1 MNALSD
7 YAKIY
12 EAETPDFKVAGTW
25 MNEKIDPV
33 RFKDFK
39 EKPVQRKKAFNDELV
54 GKDSSV
60 TLNRTGKGRAY
71 YTTRMRFAYKKV
83 RMDAVNSG
91 LQVSRHYF
99 LKDQS
104 GEWVP
109 QSANVKA
116 RRGDLLRI
124 QLQVKIPATRYQV
137 VLADSLPAGFEPLNT
152 ALAGTSN
159 VEAKGEGHDSA
170 GSYSW
175 NEDDHWWGFY
185 FNGGFYH
192 REMRLY
198 GAQYF
203 ADFLEPGE
211 YEINYIAQAVATGEF
226 NVNPALIEQMYEPE
240 VYGKSTPAK
249 FVVTEK

>member
-1 MNALSD
+1 
-7 YAKIY
+7 
-12 EAETPDFKVAGTW
+12 
-25 MNEKIDPV
+25 
-33 RFKDFK
+33 
-39 EKPVQRKKAFNDELV
+39 
-54 GKDSSV
+54 
-60 TLNRTGKGRAY
+60 
-71 YTTRMRFAYKKV
+71 
-83 RMDAVNSG
+83 MDAVNSG
-91 LQVSRHYF
+91 LQVTRKYF
-99 LKDQS
+99 LKDATGQ
-104 GEWVP
+104 WVP

-152 ALAGTSN
+152 ALSGTSN

-175 NEDDHWWGFY
+175 NEDDLWWGYY

-192 REMRLY
+192 REMRLH

-226 NVNPALIEQMYEPE
+226 NVKPALIEQMYEPE